1 MNVHIKIEDLHLDA
15 DPPQLY
21 LSHCKKESNRYVPVL
36 PALAQELRTHLN
48 RRRHGYLFES
58 NRNDHYSVRT
68 VQSVVKS
75 EGARGWHRKARL
87 SSSLLGGETSRA
99 LRP

>member
-1 MNVHIKIEDLHLDA
+1 MDECVHIQDRRPESNA

-48 RRRHGYLFES
+48 RWRHGYQLQGRAGRYLS
-58 NRNDHYSVRT
+58 AD
-68 VQSVVKS
+68 SVVAPIHFLPKVAGGKGIVIVLS
-75 EGARGWHRKARL
+75 EVVR
-87 SSSLLGGETSRA
+87 
-99 LRP
+99 